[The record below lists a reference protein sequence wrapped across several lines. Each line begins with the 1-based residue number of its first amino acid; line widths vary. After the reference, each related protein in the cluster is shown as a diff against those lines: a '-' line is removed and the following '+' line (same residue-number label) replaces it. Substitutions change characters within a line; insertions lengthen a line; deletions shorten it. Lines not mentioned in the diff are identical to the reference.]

1 MSQVIFSGQTGCLLP
16 LLIILNLLFGRPL
29 FNSVYLWLGFEA
41 VLIIIFIIKMHI
53 FVRRF
58 TQQFYQKGNGPASGS
73 RIHRSGVYK
82 SHGKVVDV
90 EGKVVEDKEKL
101 T

>member
-16 LLIILNLLFGRPL
+16 LLIMLNLLFGRPL

-41 VLIIIFIIKMHI
+41 ALIAIFIIKIHI
-53 FVRRF
+53 FMRRV
-58 TQQFYQKGNGPASGS
+58 TQQFRSGS
-73 RIHRSGVYK
+73 RGPVPGSRSHW
-82 SHGKVVDV
+82 SQRHSGKVVDV